1 MKIAITGNIACGKSK
16 VVELLRSRLPSY
28 FVFGSVD
35 DVVRALY
42 SDPGYCAALHEKFGV
57 SDRASVSNLV
67 FADPRKKRALELLA
81 NRFIAPH
88 FESLLEQPSLV
99 LEFPLLFE
107 SAEYYGHFDL
117 TVAVLC
123 NEDLQA
129 ARLFSRD
136 GIAGEKLAAI
146 RASQLSMT
154 TKRAL
159 ADITLDTGCELPE
172 LEKQVDELVR
182 TISGYQSKTD
192 QKMEAW
198 LEARFMRRFNSAG
211 LWQIVREAYSEA
223 HRHYHVL
230 AHPYAM
236 FQHYD
241 ALRQPE
247 GRPLR
252 RLRPAE
258 SCEPVVYSPL
268 AVECFF
274 WFHDIIYWVD
284 SRYARNERDSAQRM
298 FALIKQLCPWMLSIR
313 DGFYSDFALAA
324 EMIVSSQKHQ
334 VTSPYLLG
342 NPAYKADAQLALDI
356 DLSILSQPELVVDQ
370 FDANIRR
377 EFFIYSD
384 EEFAKGRAAAL
395 GSFLA
400 RDTVY
405 FSKHF
410 ADREA
415 AARANLQRLV
425 ARYQP
430 ASAI

>member
-16 VVELLRSRLPSY
+16 VLELLRSRLPSH

-42 SDPGYCAALHEKFGV
+42 SDPSYCEALHEKFGV

-67 FADPRKKRALELLA
+67 FADPRKKRALELMA

-88 FESLLEQPSLV
+88 FEALLEQPNLV

-107 SAEYYGHFDL
+107 SAEYCGHFDL

-123 NEDLQA
+123 DEGLQA
-129 ARLFSRD
+129 ERIFKRD

-146 RASQLSMT
+146 RASQLSVT

-159 ADITLDTGCELPE
+159 ADITIDTGCELVE

-182 TISGYQSKTD
+182 TISEYQSRTD
-192 QKMEAW
+192 RSMEAW

-241 ALRQPE
+241 SLRQPE

-252 RLRPAE
+252 KRRADA
-258 SCEPVVYSPL
+258 SEPVVHSPL
-268 AVECFF
+268 AVESFF
-274 WFHDIIYWVD
+274 WFHDLIYWVD

-313 DGFYSDFALAA
+313 EGFYSDFALAA

-334 VTSPYLLG
+334 ITSPYLLG
-342 NPAYKADAQLALDI
+342 NPAHKADAELALDT
-356 DLSILSQPELVVDQ
+356 DLMILSQPALVVDQ

-377 EFFIYSD
+377 EFSIYSD

-400 RDTVY
+400 RDKIY

-430 ASAI
+430 ATSI